1 MAKLIIQIPCL
12 NEAEQLPISLAAL
25 PREVPGFDV
34 VEWLIIDDGSTDDTI
49 KVARSLGVD
58 HVVKLTNNK
67 GLAYAFEAGLDASLK
82 LGADVIVNTDADN
95 QYDATD
101 IPALVA
107 PIVAGEADMV
117 VGDRRVADIERSE
130 EQTAE
135 LQSLMSTSDA

>member
-67 GLAYAFEAGLDASLK
+67 GLAYAFEAGHDASLK
-82 LGADVIVNTDADN
+82 LGAAVSGNPAPPN
-95 QYDATD
+95 QHAPTN
-101 IPALVA
+101 PPPPVA
-107 PIVAGEADMV
+107 PPVA
-117 VGDRRVADIERSE
+117 
-130 EQTAE
+130 
-135 LQSLMSTSDA
+135 

>member
-82 LGADVIVNTDADN
+82 PGADVIVNTAADH

-101 IPALVA
+101 ITPLLPPTAADEAAPA
-107 PIVAGEADMV
+107 G
-117 VGDRRVADIERSE
+117 GTR
-130 EQTAE
+130 
-135 LQSLMSTSDA
+135 

>member
-49 KVARSLGVD
+49 KVARSPGVD

-67 GLAYAFEAGLDASLK
+67 GLAYAFEAGLDASLT
-82 LGADVIVNTDADN
+82 LGAYVIANNAAAH
-95 QYDATD
+95 QYAATEL
-101 IPALVA
+101 PPHA
-107 PIVAGEADMV
+107 PPPWG
-117 VGDRRVADIERSE
+117 GR
-130 EQTAE
+130 
-135 LQSLMSTSDA
+135 